1 MRNPA
6 SVEEGDFV
14 RTFDATGRRL
24 GSGYVIARTRAADGS
39 PEVTVLPAG
48 ATRGRCR
55 SPRSDPPNR
64 PPTERLCT
72 SAS

>member
-39 PEVTVLPAG
+39 PEVTVLPRWG
-48 ATRGRCR
+48 
-55 SPRSDPPNR
+55 DPWTLPITQVR
-64 PPTERLCT
+64 PAEPPPD
-72 SAS
+72 